1 MKEKLVV
8 IVGPTAVG
16 KTKMSVELAKALN
29 GEIISGDS
37 MQIYRGMDIGTAKI
51 THEEMQ
57 GIPHYLIDI
66 KDPTEPFSVAEFQE
80 RSRKLINEINKRGK
94 VPIIVG
100 GTGLYIRSVTH
111 HYEFSSA
118 GYDENYRAELEAYA
132 KEHGADKLHERLKN
146 IDPESGKRIHPNN
159 IRRVIRALE
168 IHHVTGNTMTENLN
182 AQETE
187 HVYDDC
193 IIGLTMERELLYER
207 INKRVDEMIRLG
219 LVDEAKRLYDR
230 GVQNCQSVQAIGYKE
245 IYSYLKG
252 EVTLETAIEL
262 LKRNSRRYA
271 KRQFT
276 WFKNQ
281 MDVKW
286 FDMTDL
292 KFYEKFKEIRHYIE
306 GKLNLL

>member
-168 IHHVTGNTMTENLN
+168 IHHVTGNTMTEKLN